1 MSHPL
6 YGLQK
11 AADKSAEAAE
21 IWLRQNLPRLRQRDI
36 LRTVNGD
43 CSCPTCHDKQFGAF
57 SAAKKCL
64 GEERFQKII
73 GETLKGLSVL
83 SIHNS
88 EVALVFSLWLQ
99 GADPDKKIS
108 PLFPEIEP
116 CLSIVKNL
124 PGDVR
129 KKLLNDP
136 TFKHFVKDSESI
148 VGALAFF
155 RLSADRIETSKRGFS
170 YSPAIK
176 WLNSYVAQLQTAR
189 PDVDRSLPFQERWH
203 LFVGGNPYQG
213 IRDYFS
219 LPEDREALQA
229 ILSAH
234 PAAAKIVESI
244 PEGKVMWKRLKKN
257 LLEKL
262 AGS

>member
-11 AADKSAEAAE
+11 AADESPVAAE
-21 IWLRQNLPRLRQRDI
+21 NWIRQNLPRLRQRDI
-36 LRTVNGD
+36 LRTINGD
-43 CSCPTCHDKQFGAF
+43 CSCPTCHEKQFSAF

-64 GEERFQKII
+64 GKDRLRELI
-73 GETLKGLSVL
+73 GETLRDLSAL

-99 GADPDKKIS
+99 GSDPDKKIS
-108 PLFPEIEP
+108 PLFLDIEP
-116 CLSIVKNL
+116 CFSIVKNL
-124 PGDVR
+124 PGHVR

-155 RLSADRIETSKRGFS
+155 GSAADKIETAKRGFS

-176 WLNSYVAQLQTAR
+176 WLNSYVVQLQSAR
-189 PDVDRSLPFQERWH
+189 PDIDRSLPFQERWH
-203 LFVGGNPYQG
+203 LFVGGNSYQG

-229 ILSAH
+229 ILPAH
-234 PAAAKIVESI
+234 PAATKIVESI